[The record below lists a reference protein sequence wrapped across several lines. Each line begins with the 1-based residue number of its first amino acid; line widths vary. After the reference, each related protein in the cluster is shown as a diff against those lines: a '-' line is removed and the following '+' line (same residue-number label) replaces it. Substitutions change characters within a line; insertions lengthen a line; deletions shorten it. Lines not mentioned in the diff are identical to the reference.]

1 MMKTE
6 FFASSC
12 EAIETNLYIGF
23 SEAEGGEHYFIM
35 TRSEASQEEAVPNRK
50 NIYAELDDENWTE
63 DAGVDSVILSR
74 HQIIIRFG
82 SDTVSLPDPDEI
94 IITFSLEDADF
105 EGLRNVLQKIM
116 RGYEDRLNLID

>member
-6 FFASSC
+6 FFASSF

-23 SEAEGGEHYFIM
+23 SEAKGGEHYFIM
-35 TRSEASQEEAVPNRK
+35 TRSETSQEEAVPNRK
-50 NIYAELDDENWTE
+50 NIYAELDDSNWTE
-63 DAGVDSVILSR
+63 DAGVDLVILSR

-82 SDTVSLPDPDEI
+82 SDTVTLPDTDEI

-116 RGYEDRLNLID
+116 SGYEDRLKLID